1 MRRISRFKKAPRSD
15 VSEEQGYLVSR
26 RTTRH
31 LHWSGSDIDSRII
44 VASKES
50 EDLNKPRGVK
60 TLLSGLPG
68 EVSAL
73 VKVLSRRK

>member
-1 MRRISRFKKAPRSD
+1 MVRRR
-15 VSEEQGYLVSR
+15 VNR
-26 RTTRH
+26 RLRR
-31 LHWSGSDIDSRII
+31 SGSAGGSH
-44 VASKES
+44 VAVISKEN

-60 TLLSGLPG
+60 TLLSGLPA

>member
-1 MRRISRFKKAPRSD
+1 M
-15 VSEEQGYLVSR
+15 VSR
-26 RTTRH
+26 RVSHRF
-31 LHWSGSDIDSRII
+31 HWSGSDGGSH
-44 VASKES
+44 VAVVSKEN

-60 TLLSGLPG
+60 TLLSGLPA

>member
-1 MRRISRFKKAPRSD
+1 M
-15 VSEEQGYLVSR
+15 VSR
-26 RTTRH
+26 RTILH
-31 LHWSGSDIDSRII
+31 LHWSGSDVDSRAV

-60 TLLSGLPG
+60 TLLSGLPA

-73 VKVLSRRK
+73 AKVLSQRK